1 MLCHSS
7 IYVLDVRLRG
17 LCSICVVSIRV
28 HRSAL
33 ALLLSNMSLKR
44 LLRSIGDDIS
54 DRMSERKSDIA
65 SKLRQLEQLMQQ
77 QNDDR
82 DALDS
87 LCDPRRRV
95 RSRVET
101 PGAEAMG
108 ARPVEALLD
117 ATVELQRH
125 RTASPLHSHQRPGHA
140 AVSNDT
146 VEIRYLV
153 LNNGVVIRNHREP
166 VRASSSSQAP

>member
-1 MLCHSS
+1 
-7 IYVLDVRLRG
+7 
-17 LCSICVVSIRV
+17 
-28 HRSAL
+28 
-33 ALLLSNMSLKR
+33 
-44 LLRSIGDDIS
+44 
-54 DRMSERKSDIA
+54 
-65 SKLRQLEQLMQQ
+65 MQQ

-87 LCDPRRRV
+87 LYDPSRRV
-95 RSRVET
+95 RRRVET

-125 RTASPLHSHQRPGHA
+125 RTASPLHIHQLPGRA
-140 AVSNDT
+140 AASNDT

>member
-1 MLCHSS
+1 
-7 IYVLDVRLRG
+7 
-17 LCSICVVSIRV
+17 
-28 HRSAL
+28 
-33 ALLLSNMSLKR
+33 MSLKR

-82 DALDS
+82 DALHS
-87 LCDPRRRV
+87 LYDPRRRV

-117 ATVELQRH
+117 ATVELQRR
-125 RTASPLHSHQRPGHA
+125 RTLQMLPLRPGHA
-140 AVSNDT
+140 AASHDT
-146 VEIRYLV
+146 VAIRYLV
-153 LNNGVVIRNHREP
+153 LSNGVVIRNHLEH
-166 VRASSSSQAP
+166 VGASASSQPP

>member
-1 MLCHSS
+1 VLCHSS

-33 ALLLSNMSLKR
+33 ALLLPNMSLKR

-87 LCDPRRRV
+87 LYDPRRRV

-117 ATVELQRH
+117 ATVELQRR
-125 RTASPLHSHQRPGHA
+125 RTAPLACHRRPGHA
-140 AVSNDT
+140 AASNDT